1 MKKLTMIFALMLM
14 LATAFAAPVATV
26 KDTLAVP
33 VPTDEVE
40 AFSDTTSVDTVA
52 AGSSWSGEQDEEDEW
67 EEEWNG
73 SGRHGLWHVSYSLSD
88 FGVDIDD
95 LIGMVFALCVLSIIF
110 LLAPVIII
118 GLILYFVYKN
128 RKDKMRLMEAAI
140 KDGRQIPL
148 DVLGTPHPNTNILWD
163 KGIKQI
169 FLGAGLAILLWIV
182 LGKLGLAIGA
192 LVALIGCGN
201 VVIAHNAKERQKK
214 QELYDKMFNKQN
226 HGDESQQQ

>member
-1 MKKLTMIFALMLM
+1 MKKLTMIFALMLT

-40 AFSDTTSVDTVA
+40 AFSDTTSIDTTT
-52 AGSSWSGEQDEEDEW
+52 AGSSQSGEQDEEDEW

-73 SGRHGLWHVSYSLSD
+73 SNHHGLWSVSYSLSD
-88 FGVDIDD
+88 LGIDFGDIM
-95 LIGMVFALCVLSIIF
+95 GMMFVLGLCAIIF

-148 DVLGTPHPNTNILWD
+148 DVLGTPYPHHNSLWD

>member
-1 MKKLTMIFALMLM
+1 MKKLTMIFALMLT

-26 KDTLAVP
+26 KDTLAAP

-88 FGVDIDD
+88 LGVDFGDIMGMAFVLCI
-95 LIGMVFALCVLSIIF
+95 LIIIC
-110 LLAPVIII
+110 LLFPVAVI

-148 DVLGTPHPNTNILWD
+148 DVLGTPHPNNNTLWD

-169 FLGAGLAILLWIV
+169 FLGAGLAILLWII

-214 QELYDKMFNKQN
+214 QELYDKMFNKQK
-226 HGDESQQQ
+226 HSDESQQQ